1 MTGVQTCALPIS
13 GKVKLEDSDDEGD
26 STEVDE
32 ENEVEKAP
40 ISTSKRF
47 SYKVRSGDNLSSVAR
62 KVGVSVSA
70 LKKAN
75 RLKSTK
81 LKKGQ
86 VLVYYKVVSSKSRYS
101 KSSSKRSKYSSRKK
115 YSKKKKTSK
124 KKSKSK
130 KRRKRR

>member
-1 MTGVQTCALPIS
+1 LDSARST
-13 GKVKLEDSDDEGD
+13 GKVKLEDSDDEDD

-75 RLKSTK
+75 RLKSSK

-101 KSSSKRSKYSSRKK
+101 KSSSKRNKYSSRKK

>member
-1 MTGVQTCALPIS
+1 LDSARST
-13 GKVKLEDSDDEGD
+13 GKVKLEDSDDEDD

-75 RLKSTK
+75 RLKSSK

-86 VLVYYKVVSSKSRYS
+86 VLVYYKIVSSKSRYS

>member
-1 MTGVQTCALPIS
+1 MDSARST
-13 GKVKLEDSDDEGD
+13 GKVKLEDSDDEDD

-75 RLKSTK
+75 RLRSSK

-86 VLVYYKVVSSKSRYS
+86 VLVYYKVVSSKTRYS

-115 YSKKKKTSK
+115 YSKRKKTSK

>member
-1 MTGVQTCALPIS
+1 MDSARST
-13 GKVKLEDSDDEGD
+13 GKVKLEDSDDEDD

-32 ENEVEKAP
+32 ENEVEKVP

-75 RLKSTK
+75 RLRSSK

-86 VLVYYKVVSSKSRYS
+86 VLVYYKVVSSKTRYS

-115 YSKKKKTSK
+115 YSKRKKTSK

>member
-1 MTGVQTCALPIS
+1 VTGVQTCALPIS